1 MAIGEFITTQIHWR
15 GISGD
20 RYSSGVG
27 DYSVPDKNGL
37 IDVFGS

>member
-15 GISGD
+15 RSNSD

-27 DYSVPDKNGL
+27 DCSAPDKNGL